1 MRRGKSCSGF
11 VVRSSSLITIVAK
24 YGSTTNDEQRTTN
37 YNLLMTV
44 TRDAILDVLAT
55 IPDPEMPISIVD
67 LGIVADVEIEPYAA
81 GSAGGSNGA
90 QSGSV
95 RVNIT
100 ILPTFIGCPA
110 LDMIRT
116 DIVKKVGA
124 LKGVDRVTVEF
135 INDPPWSV
143 DRISAAGRVSLRE
156 HGVTAPA
163 QPSHAASMTILQTS
177 AIPCP
182 FCGSSNTRLDSPFG
196 PTRCRSIYYC
206 ESCRNSFEHM
216 KRV

>member
-1 MRRGKSCSGF
+1 VVNIGSLFAVCCSLPEAH
-11 VVRSSSLITIVAK
+11 RLTR
-24 YGSTTNDEQRTTN
+24 TNDEPQTTN
-37 YNLLMTV
+37 YNYSMAA
-44 TRDAILDVLAT
+44 TRDEILDVLRT

-67 LGIVADVEIEPYAA
+67 LGIVQEVRVAPLPP
-81 GSAGGSNGA
+81 GSAGGWSRM
-90 QSGSV
+90 GSCESSTV
-95 RVNIT
+95 RIT

-110 LDMIRT
+110 LDMIR
-116 DIVKKVGA
+116 DEIVKKVGA
-124 LKGVDRVTVEF
+124 LEGVDGVEVEF

-143 DRISAAGRVSLRE
+143 DRISEEGRASLRA
-156 HGVTAPA
+156 HGVTVLSQGLA
-163 QPSHAASMTILQTS
+163 TIGATMLRTS

-182 FCGSSNTRLDSPFG
+182 FCGSDQTRLDSPFG